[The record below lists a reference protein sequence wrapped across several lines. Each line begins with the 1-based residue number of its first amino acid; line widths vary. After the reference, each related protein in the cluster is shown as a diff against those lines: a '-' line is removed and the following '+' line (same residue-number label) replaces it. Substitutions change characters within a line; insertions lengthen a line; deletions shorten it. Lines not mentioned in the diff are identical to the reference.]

1 MLFTGD
7 RPRVSAG
14 HDTSLWDWARGPCPP
29 ETLFLW
35 SLIILQ
41 LHSPIVDHILHTTSI
56 IWPAGRAYPTQ
67 RFEPNYQLST
77 KQIHLNPEPQTAYPN
92 LGLCF
97 YHHMVNKQHLLLTV
111 KKKE

>member
-7 RPRVSAG
+7 RSRVSAG
-14 HDTSLWDWARGPCPP
+14 HDTSLWDWARGPCSP

-35 SLIILQ
+35 SLIILW
-41 LHSPIVDHILHTTSI
+41 LHSTIVHHVVLTTSI
-56 IWPAGRAYPTQ
+56 IWLAGRAYPTL

-77 KQIHLNPEPQTAYPN
+77 KQRHSNTEPQTAYPN

-97 YHHMVNKQHLLLTV
+97 YHHIVKKQHLLLTV
-111 KKKE
+111 LKKK